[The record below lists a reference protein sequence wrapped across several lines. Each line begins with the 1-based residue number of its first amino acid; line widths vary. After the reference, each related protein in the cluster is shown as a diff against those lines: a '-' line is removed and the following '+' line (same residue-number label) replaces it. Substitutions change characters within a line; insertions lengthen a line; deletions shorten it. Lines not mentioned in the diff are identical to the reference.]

1 MSTLRSYR
9 RLGSR
14 EVPLKPPM
22 ITSFYK
28 AQGSRKLGR
37 AIACGDRSAVFDL
50 PKKTAKRLL
59 EAIQA
64 EDKTL
69 SDEGLEFGLE
79 IPSSLP
85 KI

>member
-1 MSTLRSYR
+1 
-9 RLGSR
+9 
-14 EVPLKPPM
+14 M

-28 AQGSRKLGR
+28 AQGSGKLGR

-69 SDEGLEFGLE
+69 GDEGLEFGLE
-79 IPSSLP
+79 ISNKASEIPPSP
-85 KI
+85 PPP